1 MALENREKRE
11 IVDGNANGRENSVP
25 RVRLIEKIQQKTH
38 ISTVKSSTETQK
50 AVEIER
56 CIF

>member
-25 RVRLIEKIQQKTH
+25 RVRLIEKIQQQTH
-38 ISTVKSSTETQK
+38 ISTVKSCFNRNTKS
-50 AVEIER
+50 
-56 CIF
+56 C